1 MNKLN
6 KRNRVDIYSKKQRWK
21 QILLMAAILIGM
33 GSLWYTNRLVS
44 QIEITERQKMELWAE
59 AVRNVASAD
68 LESELAFSFSV
79 IESNTHIPVILT
91 DSESRILGNKNL
103 DSTRLNDS
111 TYLYRQLD
119 HAREENDSL
128 MINLGANEYQLLF
141 YRDSIV
147 LRKLIFFPY
156 VQLGVIMLF
165 ILVSYIAFSISRK
178 AEQNE
183 VWTGLTKE
191 AAHQLGTP
199 ISSLIGW
206 MELLKESDLDPSM
219 IVEMQ
224 KDTIRLEKITD
235 RFSKIGSK
243 PTLKD
248 ADLSAILTESL
259 GYMKAR
265 GPKSIEYL
273 LDLPSKPIYHK
284 LNLTLFEWV
293 IENLCKNATDAI
305 KENGR
310 VIVHA
315 VETEESVIV
324 DVEDTGKG
332 IAKSRFR
339 TVFKPGFTTKKR
351 GWGLGLSLSKRIIES
366 YHNGKIYVLSSDPH
380 DSTIMRIIMKKS
392 GAQSLDTSL

>member
-1 MNKLN
+1 MNKVY
-6 KRNRVDIYSKKQRWK
+6 KHNRVDIYSKKQRWK

-44 QIEITERQKMELWAE
+44 QIEITERHKMELWAE

-91 DSESRILGNKNL
+91 DSEGWILGNKNL
-103 DSTRLNDS
+103 DSTRLDDS

-128 MINLGANEYQLLF
+128 VINLGTSEYQLLF

-206 MELLKESDLDPSM
+206 MELLKESNLDPSM

-248 ADLSAILTESL
+248 ADLSAILSESL
-259 GYMKAR
+259 EYMKAR

-273 LDLPSKPIYHK
+273 LDLPSKAIYHK
-284 LNLTLFEWV
+284 LNVTLFEWV
-293 IENLCKNATDAI
+293 IENICKNATDAI

-315 VETEESVIV
+315 VETEENVIV

-366 YHNGKIYVLSSDPH
+366 YHDGKIYVLSSDPN
-380 DSTIMRIIMKKS
+380 DSTIIRIIMKKS
-392 GAQSLDTSL
+392 ASQSLETSL